1 MLIVIWGIQRQILP
15 LVLQTGTRGARSCKA
30 EFGWRSSR
38 DFQALLYKAGSWR
51 CVKWTLAQQYA
62 GVTLTEFI
70 RNKTLLPRYCLK
82 YLECF
87 PATETDFPSYPPS
100 FKMPCLLFFSGRKK
114 KRLHVQLTETF
125 HVPWMFIHVR
135 KAFKDHRFKIT
146 VIPYQSYY

>member
-100 FKMPCLLFFSGRKK
+100 FKMPCLLFSGRKK
-114 KRLHVQLTETF
+114 KDCMYSSQRLSMCHGFLFVLG
-125 HVPWMFIHVR
+125 
-135 KAFKDHRFKIT
+135 KLSKII
-146 VIPYQSYY
+146 VLKLQ

>member
-114 KRLHVQLTETF
+114 KDCMYSSQRLSTCHGCLFTLG
-125 HVPWMFIHVR
+125 
-135 KAFKDHRFKIT
+135 KLSKII
-146 VIPYQSYY
+146 VLKLQ